1 MKKIIASTIASVAL
15 LSQSLLAQE
24 IDVKIHNNT
33 NGIYFTPLLV
43 SAHPSTTSIFSL
55 GSVASTNLK
64 AMAEGGDITGL
75 SADLATVSS
84 NSVENP
90 AGGLLAPSTSTTTSI
105 STALA
110 NTNLTITAML
120 LPTNDGFVALNNW
133 KIPTT
138 TGTYTID
145 INAYDAGTEANSEK
159 ITDIPAD
166 PGLKAGT
173 GGTGVSTVIE
183 GFVHIHRGNIG
194 DSDAA
199 GGKSDL
205 DVSSQRWLN
214 PIATVTVTVK

>member
-1 MKKIIASTIASVAL
+1 MKKIIASTITSVAL

-43 SAHPSTTSIFSL
+43 SAHPASTSIFSL
-55 GSVASTNLK
+55 GSAASANLK
-64 AMAEGGDITGL
+64 SMAEGGDISGL
-75 SADLATVSS
+75 STDLASVSS

-90 AGGLLAPSTSTTTSI
+90 AAGLLAPGASTTTSI

-110 NTNLTITAML
+110 NTNLTIASML
-120 LPTNDGFVALNNW
+120 LPTNDGFVSLNGW

-138 TGTYTID
+138 AGTYTIN

-159 ITDIPAD
+159 IADIPAD

-194 DSDAA
+194 DSDAT